1 MLSVEPF
8 LQQWLMW
15 CPECHRFHIRQITV
29 FCLPSTSRPGKELRS
44 LKKGN
49 LGFHTNTFRYV
60 LLASVHGDLNASVK
74 HTHTQRRT
82 HTAAFSVQVYTVLS
96 IFLSLSH
103 THTQWKSWL
112 SFSIVRRVT
121 LNIYTAWQRQC
132 PGIWVLVSRELPL
145 RRDRAPI
152 VAVNMSYVYL
162 CSGVNHSS
170 YCVCFIVNWIKLHSN
185 SYLWLYKHSWYMLLS
200 GVSLTNV
207 GPSLS
212 SPD

>member
-1 MLSVEPF
+1 MHL
-8 LQQWLMW
+8 W
-15 CPECHRFHIRQITV
+15 
-29 FCLPSTSRPGKELRS
+29 
-44 LKKGN
+44 
-49 LGFHTNTFRYV
+49 NT
-60 LLASVHGDLNASVK
+60 GT
-74 HTHTQRRT
+74 HTHKDAHT
-82 HTAAFSVQVYTVLS
+82 HGYEAAFSVHVYTVLS

-103 THTQWKSWL
+103 THTHMQWKSWL

-132 PGIWVLVSRELPL
+132 PGIWVLVSSELPL

-170 YCVCFIVNWIKLHSN
+170 YSVCFIVNWIKLHSN
-185 SYLWLYKHSWYMLLS
+185 SYLWLYKHSWYMVLS
-200 GVSLTNV
+200 VVSLTNV